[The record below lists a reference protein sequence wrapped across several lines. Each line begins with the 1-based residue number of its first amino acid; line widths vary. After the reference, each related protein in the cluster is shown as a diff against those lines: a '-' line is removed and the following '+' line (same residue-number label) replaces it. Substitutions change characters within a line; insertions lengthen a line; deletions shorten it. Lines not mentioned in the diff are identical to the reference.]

1 MAQLPRRLAPD
12 LIALA
17 AALQVGIASAVSAAQ
32 VDLEGTW
39 HVLVHYRDASAANA
53 ETERWEDRLWVFE
66 PSGDRLRW
74 KEYPIVVFDDETG
87 RFERRAGS
95 GQYARVLHAWEPSP
109 GQLVNLRAG
118 LAANDRGSQTKSLR
132 RRGDAWSSES
142 RANATGS
149 SVVTYQESWSIGDP
163 DGLPVFEQV
172 DVLGSESAESAEG
185 RTVLR
190 TEQVLE
196 EGALLVGSY
205 DRDGTRRGTF
215 QMRRSGERRELAK
228 KTQSEL
234 QRQAFSRGEEFRR
247 NLGVGSAP
255 AGARHDEST
264 RYRFP
269 FEPDVARRLILGVG
283 GEMATG
289 VMGPTSNITGHRDP
303 WRYGFDFEIP
313 RGEPIL
319 VARDG
324 EVILVGANFVEFASA
339 SHDGPPPPSVQIHV
353 LHADGTFAVYGHLE
367 EVSVEEGMRVQV
379 GSPLGIAK
387 GPKVHF
393 SVLRNAGGGNFES
406 LPIRFD
412 DGTPEGVVPIAGQ
425 AYGGKR
431 P

>member
-1 MAQLPRRLAPD
+1 
-12 LIALA
+12 
-17 AALQVGIASAVSAAQ
+17 
-32 VDLEGTW
+32 
-39 HVLVHYRDASAANA
+39 
-53 ETERWEDRLWVFE
+53 
-66 PSGDRLRW
+66 
-74 KEYPIVVFDDETG
+74 
-87 RFERRAGS
+87 
-95 GQYARVLHAWEPSP
+95 
-109 GQLVNLRAG
+109 
-118 LAANDRGSQTKSLR
+118 
-132 RRGDAWSSES
+132 
-142 RANATGS
+142 
-149 SVVTYQESWSIGDP
+149 
-163 DGLPVFEQV
+163 
-172 DVLGSESAESAEG
+172 
-185 RTVLR
+185 VLR